1 MNWHGQITVVLPL
14 DAAFS
19 CMLETELG
27 PPPSLGV
34 RGSQNLRQEGW
45 ASSRGPGGG
54 GVSWLP
60 RLGEHTPHLEEVVRW
75 GWRSQC
81 PLRAWG

>member
-19 CMLETELG
+19 GMLETELG

-34 RGSQNLRQEGW
+34 GGGQNLRQEGR
-45 ASSRGPGGG
+45 ASSRVCVCVCG
-54 GVSWLP
+54 GVTASVS
-60 RLGEHTPHLEEVVRW
+60 LGGTPEA
-75 GWRSQC
+75 GWCHCSSGKC
-81 PLRAWG
+81 C

>member
-45 ASSRGPGGG
+45 ASSRGPGGAVG
-54 GVSWLP
+54 SQLAAM
-60 RLGEHTPHLEEVVRW
+60 LGRAHTSP
-75 GWRSQC
+75 
-81 PLRAWG
+81 